1 MALLRSLLA
10 GWRRWKAAAA
20 RELLRDPNVILF
32 ERAPEPTP
40 APTSARGG

>member
-10 GWRRWKAAAA
+10 GWRRWKAAA